1 MLDFL
6 WSTGADSELTVTSAL
21 ITIFVAFLL
30 GLLISFTYIKTYKK
44 GNHSQSFVLTIIM
57 VPAIIAIIILLV
69 GSNVARAFSLAGAFS
84 IIRFRSAPGD
94 PKDITYIFFAMAAGL
109 ACGVGLIGYAALF
122 AVVLCLFMFL
132 LSAVNFGKVK
142 KVRKLLKI
150 TIPEDLNYKGAF
162 DDVFEKYFEAVRKFI
177 REKYPVYHPVA
188 EADELYEL
196 MLHDKKNE
204 QAGVNFTLIHKP
216 GEFDIDNYCSR
227 DEIFEALKQ
236 I

>member
-1 MLDFL
+1 MFDFL

-30 GLLISFTYIKTYKK
+30 GLLISFTYIKTYQK

-132 LSAVNFGKVK
+132 LSAINFGRVK

-162 DDVFEKYFEAVRKFI
+162 DDVFEKYTQSYELERVKT
-177 REKYPVYHPVA
+177 VNLGT
-188 EADELYEL
+188 LYEL
-196 MLHDKKNE
+196 DYNLVTKADMDEKEFLDLLRCRNGNLNITLTM
-204 QAGVNFTLIHKP
+204 GVN
-216 GEFDIDNYCSR
+216 DNQ
-227 DEIFEALKQ
+227 F
-236 I
+236 